1 MKELIAFLASFFI
14 FCISIYL
21 LVIKKIDYKILI
33 ILLVFAICFG
43 LTIANYDIIKK
54 FKFISKFASI
64 EVETAIKEI
73 QETKETAIKEISS
86 EVKEHEQSIRLLIS
100 NANDTKDKIEN
111 LIKIATDLGNNIEKQ
126 KNEIIEINKFAENT
140 KKEIERL
147 NAASDQIALIL
158 VRITN
163 FTLETRSEFGNTRV
177 KKAIQEITNDLN
189 KILPMIIP
197 DNEERAMWIK
207 DFQNILPSRK

>member
-1 MKELIAFLASFFI
+1 
-14 FCISIYL
+14 
-21 LVIKKIDYKILI
+21 
-33 ILLVFAICFG
+33 
-43 LTIANYDIIKK
+43 
-54 FKFISKFASI
+54 
-64 EVETAIKEI
+64 VETAIKEI

-86 EVKEHEQSIRLLIS
+86 EVKGHEESIRLLIS
-100 NANDTKDKIEN
+100 DANDTKDKIEN
-111 LIKIATDLGNNIEKQ
+111 LIKIATNLGNNIEKQ

-163 FTLETRSEFGNTRV
+163 FTLETRSEFGTTRV

-207 DFQNILPSRK
+207 DLQNFLPPRK